1 MPDDLR
7 RKNIMRGMRLTGG
20 AYPVDDPRRAGIQKG
35 AFMVGGP
42 VQAAAPSVGVFASL
56 ADAVPVIA
64 ARLAA
69 IRQQLDADRTKRK

>member
-1 MPDDLR
+1 MPDDPR

-20 AYPVDDPRRAGIQKG
+20 AYSVDDPRRAGIQKG
-35 AFMVGGP
+35 AFIVGGSVP
-42 VQAAAPSVGVFASL
+42 AVAPSVGVFASL

-69 IRQQLDADRTKRK
+69 IRQQLDADRTKR